1 LGGYAAHRTGQS
13 TLNQTIEKLKRKTK
27 ASISTEKHKVSS

>member
-13 TLNQTIEKLKRKTK
+13 TLNQTIEK
-27 ASISTEKHKVSS
+27 TEVQNKGIY